1 MNLLAD
7 ECVDGEIVRRLRLDG
22 HSVQY
27 VAEML
32 PGVSDEIVLELANRE
47 RSLLLSVD
55 KDLGELVFRQRRLMP
70 GVVLI
75 RLAGLTATE

>member
-7 ECVDGEIVRRLRLDG
+7 ESVDSEIVRRLRRDG

-32 PGVSDEIVLELANRE
+32 PGVSDEIMLELANRE
-47 RSLLLSVD
+47 HACCS
-55 KDLGELVFRQRRLMP
+55 
-70 GVVLI
+70 
-75 RLAGLTATE
+75 A